1 MSDFARISAQLKSA
15 LTTIGNFKPIETLI
29 VIQQYDGFIKGD
41 VSGIQDFIFSV
52 RSKGAS
58 KSLKSRSHFVGV
70 LTDICVEM
78 VEKQLGKN
86 NFKLVYNGGGNFY
99 GFIKG
104 YKDGW
109 EKELQKT
116 IDTALAF
123 DNIYICLTSVGIDTT
138 DFGKVWAKAEQKSSA
153 DKQNKLKTLDFERVF
168 NPFGKT
174 PLFNSLK
181 WSDFTQR
188 LTHCNTYAIQKT
200 TQADTKIESSFFQ
213 IFQYQY
219 QLFEIE
225 KGKGKFDGEITNKLP
240 VWNQKGEVKTFEEL
254 AEEAYQR
261 TGSQKLAVLKLD
273 VDNLGKVFQK
283 ITDVNRAKSISS
295 CLSWFFNQYFHEMW
309 STGTS
314 PNGHKYSDNIYP
326 VFAGGDDCFLIG
338 AWDSV
343 FEFSSFLHQEFKKFT
358 NNEIKLSAALL
369 VIDEHFPVIRF
380 AEMAENALKEA
391 KSPQK
396 DKDGNA
402 LKDKDGNPIKDQ
414 ISIFSEVLTWEEFD
428 KAKIIAW
435 KLYALIKEK
444 GESRSLLDR
453 IKRSKIG
460 FGKLQEEA
468 VNQGI
473 IRAKSVWRLKYY
485 LRNVKKTNKE
495 AVDTLLNEYS
505 YLLLHSYLTQKPT
518 NPNIF
523 PVAARWAEFLTK
535 KVEKEAES

>member
-1 MSDFARISAQLKSA
+1 MSDFARYSKQLKSA
-15 LTTIGNFKPIETLI
+15 LTQTGLFTPVETPI

-70 LTDICVEM
+70 LTDICVEI

-99 GFIKG
+99 GFLKG
-104 YKDGW
+104 YKEGW
-109 EKELQKT
+109 EKPLQKT
-116 IDTALAF
+116 IDAALACE
-123 DNIYICLTSVGIDTT
+123 NIYVCLTSVARDTD
-138 DFGKVWAKAEQKSSA
+138 DFGKVWANAEEKSGK
-153 DKQNKLKTLDFERVF
+153 DKQNKLKTLDFEQVF
-168 NPFGKT
+168 KPFGKT
-174 PLFNSLK
+174 PLFNSPK

-188 LTHCNTYAIQKT
+188 LTHTNGYAIDAQKA
-200 TQADTKIESSFFQ
+200 QNDPKTKIESDFFQ

-219 QLFEIE
+219 RLENNKKFEN
-225 KGKGKFDGEITNKLP
+225 KITNKLP
-240 VWNQKGEVKTFEEL
+240 VWKNDVKTFEEL
-254 AEEAYQR
+254 AAEAYSR
-261 TGSQKLAVLKLD
+261 TGSQKLAVLKMD
-273 VDNLGKVFQK
+273 VDNLGKVFQG

-295 CLSWFFNQYFHEMW
+295 CLSWFFNEYFYEMW
-309 STGTS
+309 SKNSFDDGATGKHRF
-314 PNGHKYSDNIYP
+314 NDNIYP

-343 FEFSSFLHQEFKKFT
+343 FEFSSFLHQKFKEFT
-358 NNEIKLSAALL
+358 QNAITLSGALL

-380 AEMAENALKEA
+380 AEMAETALKEA
-391 KSPQK
+391 KTAEK
-396 DKDGNA
+396 DKDGSYI
-402 LKDKDGNPIKDQ
+402 KDK
-414 ISIFSEVLTWEEFD
+414 ISIFGEILTWEEFD
-428 KAKIIAW
+428 KAKTIAW
-435 KLYALIKEK
+435 QLYALIKQK

-453 IKRSKIG
+453 IKRSKVG
-460 FGKLQEEA
+460 FDKLQQQA

-485 LRNVKKTNKE
+485 LRNVKKNNKD
-495 AVDTLLNEYS
+495 AVEVLLNEYS
-505 YLLLHSYLTQKPT
+505 KLLLTSYLTQKIT

-535 KVEKEAES
+535 TAEK

>member
-1 MSDFARISAQLKSA
+1 MSDFARISTQLKSA
-15 LTTIGNFKPIETLI
+15 LNKSVPFTPIESPI
-29 VIQQYDGFIKGD
+29 AIQQYDGFIKGD

-99 GFIKG
+99 GFVKG
-104 YKDGW
+104 YKKDW
-109 EKELQKT
+109 EKGLQKT
-116 IDTALAF
+116 IDTALSF
-123 DNIYICLTSVGIDTT
+123 ENIYVCLTSVAIDTVH
-138 DFGKVWAKAEQKSSA
+138 FGEVWAKAEQKSGA
-153 DKQNKLKTLDFERVF
+153 DKQNKLKTLDFEQVF
-168 NPFGKT
+168 KPFGKT
-174 PLFNSLK
+174 PLFHSNE

-188 LTHCNTYAIQKT
+188 LTHSNHYMIQNVSSPN
-200 TQADTKIESSFFQ
+200 TKIESSFFQ
-213 IFQYQY
+213 IFQHEYR
-219 QLFEIE
+219 LLEVKN
-225 KGKGKFDGEITNKLP
+225 KGAFDNKITNKLP
-240 VWNQKGEVKTFEEL
+240 VWNKRGDVKTFEEL
-254 AEEAYQR
+254 AKQAYER
-261 TGSQKLAVLKLD
+261 TGSQKLAVLKMD
-273 VDNLGKVFQK
+273 VDNLGKIFQG

-295 CLSWFFNQYFHEMW
+295 CLSWFFNEYFYEMW
-309 STGTS
+309 FTGS
-314 PNGHKYSDNIYP
+314 FNNGFKYADNIYP

-343 FEFSSFLHQEFKKFT
+343 FEFSSFLHQNFKKFT
-358 NNEIKLSAALL
+358 NDEITLSGALL

-380 AEMAENALKEA
+380 AEMAENALKSA
-391 KSPQK
+391 KTHEKDEKGDYVK
-396 DKDGNA
+396 DKIA
-402 LKDKDGNPIKDQ
+402 
-414 ISIFSEVLTWEEFD
+414 IFGEVLTWEELD
-428 KAKIIAW
+428 KSKVIAS

-460 FGKLQEEA
+460 FDKLQQQA

-485 LRNVKKTNKE
+485 LRNVKKNNKE
-495 AVDTLLNEYS
+495 AVESLLNEYS
-505 YLLLHSYLTQKPT
+505 KLLLNSFLTHKIT

-535 KVEKEAES
+535 KIEKSDTI

>member
-1 MSDFARISAQLKSA
+1 MSDFARYTKQLKAA
-15 LTTIGNFKPIETLI
+15 LTQKGIFTPVETPIAM
-29 VIQQYDGFIKGD
+29 QQYDGFIKGD

-99 GFIKG
+99 GFLKG
-104 YKDGW
+104 YKEGW
-109 EKELQKT
+109 EKPLQKT
-116 IDTALAF
+116 IDTALACE
-123 DNIYICLTSVGIDTT
+123 NIYVCLTSVARDTN
-138 DFGKVWAKAEQKSSA
+138 DFGKVWANAEAKSGK
-153 DKQNKLKTLDFERVF
+153 DKQNKLKTLDFEQVF

-174 PLFNSLK
+174 PLFNSPK

-188 LTHCNTYAIQKT
+188 LTHTNGYVIDAQKAIDSK
-200 TQADTKIESSFFQ
+200 TKIESDYFQ

-219 QLFEIE
+219 RLENNKKFEN
-225 KGKGKFDGEITNKLP
+225 KITNKLP
-240 VWNQKGEVKTFEEL
+240 VWENDVKTFEEL
-254 AEEAYQR
+254 AAEAYSR
-261 TGSQKLAVLKLD
+261 TGSQKLAVLKMD
-273 VDNLGKVFQK
+273 VDNLGKVFQG

-295 CLSWFFNQYFHEMW
+295 CLSWFFNEYFYDMW
-309 STGTS
+309 SKNSFDDGQMGKHRF
-314 PNGHKYSDNIYP
+314 NDNIYP

-343 FEFSSFLHQEFKKFT
+343 FEFSSFIHQKFKEFT
-358 NNEIKLSAALL
+358 NNSITLSGALL

-396 DKDGNA
+396 DKDGNT
-402 LKDKDGNPIKDQ
+402 LKDKDGYDIKDQ
-414 ISIFSEVLTWEEFD
+414 ISIFGEVLTWEELD
-428 KAKIIAW
+428 RAKIIAW
-435 KLYALIKEK
+435 QLYALIKQK

-460 FGKLQEEA
+460 FDKLQQQA

-535 KVEKEAES
+535 KTENKA